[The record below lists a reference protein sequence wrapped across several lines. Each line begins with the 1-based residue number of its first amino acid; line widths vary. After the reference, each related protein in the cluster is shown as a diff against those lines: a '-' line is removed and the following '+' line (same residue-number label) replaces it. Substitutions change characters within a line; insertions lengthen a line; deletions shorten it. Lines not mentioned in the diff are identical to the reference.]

1 MQVLQAASGGTL
13 ASNETYEVQ
22 FKVTVNDP
30 GYRQSFPSIM
40 NIARIKATSDA
51 NVDFVDDGTAIIN
64 PDNGPLPVTMVS
76 FTASLLQDNKVK
88 LDWST
93 SMEINCSKYIIE
105 RSFDG
110 NIFSKL
116 QVLLLVAEPLRY
128 FILIQLWM
136 MFLRQRVQLF
146 ITG

>member
-1 MQVLQAASGGTL
+1 
-13 ASNETYEVQ
+13 
-22 FKVTVNDP
+22 
-30 GYRQSFPSIM
+30 M

-51 NVDFVDDGTAIIN
+51 NVHFVDDGTAIIN

-88 LDWST
+88 IDWST

-110 NIFSKL
+110 NIFSEAGT
-116 QVLLLVAEPLRY
+116 VAGSGTTSLFHSYSALDDVSSATGSIVYYRIKQMDIDGKS
-128 FILIQLWM
+128 IL
-136 MFLRQRVQLF
+136 FKSF
-146 ITG
+146 TGKT